1 MTTKQ
6 SASTLSLASIVS
18 LHHAGDVSVGRA
30 WLLNY
35 APSRYF
41 SLPLQACHELIQSP
55 KIIAAPGMAR
65 YAVGLLSWR
74 GQWLPLLD
82 MYSLITGHP
91 IQTAQHMPH
100 YLIVAYRGERGK
112 VAYASLALS
121 EFPQVVEV
129 TDDSICALPRTP
141 GFDWHRIA
149 SSCFRHLDSRV
160 PIVDGEKLFLQMHP

>member
-6 SASTLSLASIVS
+6 ATSTLSLASIVS
-18 LHHAGDVSVGRA
+18 LHHAGGVSVARA

-55 KIIAAPGMAR
+55 RIITVPGMAR
-65 YAVGLLSWR
+65 YALGLLYWR

-82 MYSLITGHP
+82 MHSLITGKP
-91 IQTAQHMPH
+91 IQTTRNIQH
-100 YLIVAYRGERGK
+100 YLIVAYRGEQGR
-112 VAYASLALS
+112 VAYASLVLS

-129 TDDSICALPRTP
+129 SDDSICALPKMH

-149 SSCFRHLDSRV
+149 SSCFRHVDSRV
-160 PIVDGEKLFLQMHP
+160 PIVDGEKLFLHAHP